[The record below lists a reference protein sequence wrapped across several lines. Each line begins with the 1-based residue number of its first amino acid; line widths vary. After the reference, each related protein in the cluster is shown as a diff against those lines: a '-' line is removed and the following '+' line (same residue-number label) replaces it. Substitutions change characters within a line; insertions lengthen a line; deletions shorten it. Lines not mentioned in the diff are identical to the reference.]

1 MNARKVIKFVNALAR
16 LFAGLAL
23 LATLAPAHD
32 GLHEQIVEL
41 TARIKHAPH
50 NASLYLKR
58 GELYRLHR
66 DWRRAAADY
75 DRAARLQP
83 ALSVVDLARGTML
96 FEAGRPQAAKVAL
109 DRFLGKHPAHFEAL
123 TTLARVL
130 VKLGRRAEAERNY
143 ARAIAQ
149 TLTPEPEL
157 YVERARALAEPVEAG
172 NTGEALRVLDE
183 GVAKLGPLVTLQLYA
198 VDLELRLKNYGAAL
212 ERLDSVA
219 VQSSRKEV
227 WLTRRGE
234 ILLRAGQQMQAR
246 EAFAAALAAVESLPT
261 HRRRTRAVADLEAH
275 LRTALAP

>member
-23 LATLAPAHD
+23 LASLAAAHD

-130 VKLGRRAEAERNY
+130 VKLGRRAEAE
-143 ARAIAQ
+143 Q

-275 LRTALAP
+275 LRTALA